1 MDKKYWHAFYVSNYK
16 GGELH
21 VLVNTNVKYI
31 LKFIVSDEVITERL
45 DEIPNLNIL
54 TDEDLYEIYCSAI
67 SDDLYA
73 YENRSAPE
81 IYTTSE
87 DGKLKLDFPPKEE
100 IVNYMYEILNWYKE
114 TYGKE

>member
-21 VLVNTNVKYI
+21 VLVNTDVKHI
-31 LKFIVSDEVITERL
+31 LEFIVSDEAITERL

-54 TDEDLYEIYCSAI
+54 TDEDLYEIYCSSI
-67 SDDLYA
+67 SNNLYA
-73 YENRSAPE
+73 YEDCSAPE

-87 DGKLKLDFPPKEE
+87 NGKLKLDFLLK
-100 IVNYMYEILNWYKE
+100 K
-114 TYGKE
+114 K